1 MVINTERFQ
10 LKTLTVDDATEEYLS
25 WFSSSKE
32 VGEYIAYAKTNADIN
47 KLRQYVKER
56 EDREDVLFLG
66 IFTDFGQH
74 IGNIKYEPINL
85 KDKSATMG
93 ILIGDKK
100 WRGKGVAT
108 EVIKDSGKYLS
119 YPKCCVKFY
128 EGKNTLSLHYNK
140 YLNDKTFYWQLNR
153 LTSLFNLSFL
163 CYLLKDVARVTYN

>member
-66 IFTDFGQH
+66 IFTDSGQH

-93 ILIGDKK
+93 ILIGNKE

-108 EVIKDSGKYLS
+108 EVIKDSGKYLKKNYKIKYIDLGVNKDNIAAVS
-119 YPKCCVKFY
+119 AYKKMKFKVIKKTDF
-128 EGKNTLSLHYNK
+128 GFMMR
-140 YLNDKTFYWQLNR
+140 LNIE
-153 LTSLFNLSFL
+153 
-163 CYLLKDVARVTYN
+163 

>member
-66 IFTDFGQH
+66 IFTDSGQH

-93 ILIGDKK
+93 ILIGDQE

-108 EVIKDSGKYLS
+108 EVIKDSSKYLKENYNIKYIDLGVNKDNIAAVS
-119 YPKCCVKFY
+119 AYKKMKF
-128 EGKNTLSLHYNK
+128 EVVEEDDNGFKM
-140 YLNDKTFYWQLNR
+140 R
-153 LTSLFNLSFL
+153 LD
-163 CYLLKDVARVTYN
+163 LK

>member
-66 IFTDFGQH
+66 IFTDSEQH

-93 ILIGDKK
+93 ILIGNKE

-108 EVIKDSGKYLS
+108 EVIKDSGKYLKENYKIKYIDLGVNKDNIAAVS
-119 YPKCCVKFY
+119 AYKKMKFKVIKKTDL
-128 EGKNTLSLHYNK
+128 GFMMR
-140 YLNDKTFYWQLNR
+140 LNIE
-153 LTSLFNLSFL
+153 
-163 CYLLKDVARVTYN
+163 

>member
-1 MVINTERFQ
+1 MIINTKRFQ
-10 LKTLTVDDATEEYLS
+10 LKSLTTKDVTEKYLS
-25 WFSSSKE
+25 WFSGSKE

-66 IFTDFGQH
+66 IFTDSGQH

-93 ILIGDKK
+93 ILIGDKE

-108 EVIKDSGKYLS
+108 EVIKDSGKYLKENYKIKYIDLGVNKDNIAAVS
-119 YPKCCVKFY
+119 AYKKMKF
-128 EGKNTLSLHYNK
+128 EVVEEDDNGFKM
-140 YLNDKTFYWQLNR
+140 R
-153 LTSLFNLSFL
+153 LD
-163 CYLLKDVARVTYN
+163 LK

>member
-66 IFTDFGQH
+66 IFTDSGQH

-93 ILIGDKK
+93 ILIGNKE

-108 EVIKDSGKYLS
+108 EVIKDSGKYLKENYKIKYIDLGVNKDNIAAVS
-119 YPKCCVKFY
+119 AYKKMKFKVIKKTDL
-128 EGKNTLSLHYNK
+128 GFMMR
-140 YLNDKTFYWQLNR
+140 LNIE
-153 LTSLFNLSFL
+153 
-163 CYLLKDVARVTYN
+163 

>member
-47 KLRQYVKER
+47 KLKQYVKER

-66 IFTDFGQH
+66 IFTDSGQH
-74 IGNIKYEPINL
+74 IGNIKYEPINT

-93 ILIGDKK
+93 ILIGDKE

-108 EVIKDSGKYLS
+108 EVIKASSNYLVDQCGINTILLGVDKNNKAAIVA
-119 YPKCCVKFY
+119 YQKIGFKVK
-128 EGKNTLSLHYNK
+128 EQNKNSIK
-140 YLNDKTFYWQLNR
+140 MI
-153 LTSLFNLSFL
+153 
-163 CYLLKDVARVTYN
+163 LKL

>member
-66 IFTDFGQH
+66 IFTDSGQH

-85 KDKSATMG
+85 IDQSATMG
-93 ILIGDKK
+93 ILIGNKE

-108 EVIKDSGKYLS
+108 EVIKDSGKYLKENYKIKYIDLGVNKDNIAAVS
-119 YPKCCVKFY
+119 AYKKMKFKVIKKTDF
-128 EGKNTLSLHYNK
+128 GFMMR
-140 YLNDKTFYWQLNR
+140 LNIE
-153 LTSLFNLSFL
+153 
-163 CYLLKDVARVTYN
+163 